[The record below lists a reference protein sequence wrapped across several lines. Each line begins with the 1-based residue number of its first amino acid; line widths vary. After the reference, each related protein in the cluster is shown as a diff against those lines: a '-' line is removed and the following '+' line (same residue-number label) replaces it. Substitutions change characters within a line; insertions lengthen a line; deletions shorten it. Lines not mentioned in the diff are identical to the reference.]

1 MYVCMPAADRASGVP
16 DTSSSAGTSQDMGAR
31 TLPAR
36 FPYMKNL
43 PKLLIFQPQTS
54 TSDKCLFCKHSGN
67 MKQHTPKPGIILPRL
82 LAICATMLIYNQ
94 AAGQENIEVSS
105 A

>member
-1 MYVCMPAADRASGVP
+1 MYVCMPAAGRASGVP

-43 PKLLIFQPQTS
+43 PKLLIF
-54 TSDKCLFCKHSGN
+54 
-67 MKQHTPKPGIILPRL
+67 
-82 LAICATMLIYNQ
+82 
-94 AAGQENIEVSS
+94 
-105 A
+105 

>member
-1 MYVCMPAADRASGVP
+1 MPAAGRAAGVP

-36 FPYMKNL
+36 FPYIKNL
-43 PKLLIFQPQTS
+43 SKLLVFQPQTS
-54 TSDKCLFCKHSGN
+54 TSDNCLFCKHSGN
-67 MKQHTPKPGIILPRL
+67 MKQHTPKPGIILCWL
-82 LAICATMLIYNQ
+82 LTVCPIMLMHNQ